1 MNKRE
6 QLLDLLSEAETLLRR
21 YGEEHWASWLH
32 RDANLLRSG
41 DGFGLEH
48 LMTAFGG
55 MGSFNDLML
64 HPLNGHRIREDETR
78 AVNDRLDQLRSG
90 IFSVADEL
98 RRLQR

>member
-1 MNKRE
+1 
-6 QLLDLLSEAETLLRR
+6 
-21 YGEEHWASWLH
+21 
-32 RDANLLRSG
+32 
-41 DGFGLEH
+41 
-48 LMTAFGG
+48 

-78 AVNDRLDQLRSG
+78 AVNDRLDRLRSE